1 MGEHLDRIRRWAR
14 EFNATLVE
22 YNIRDPSP
30 LLAFFSD
37 TPRTCWPH
45 ANKNRMLLPPEQV
58 GLVGGEDR
66 VGSGGG
72 EDRGCFR
79 VEGALATI
87 RSLRAALLALDG
99 SCGDD
104 GRVGIALGLAQ
115 QLEEQLEE
123 GGL

>member
-1 MGEHLDRIRRWAR
+1 MGEHLDRVRRWAR

-22 YNIRDPSP
+22 YDIRDPSP

-45 ANKNRMLLPPEQV
+45 ANKNRMLLPPAQ
-58 GLVGGEDR
+58 
-66 VGSGGG
+66 VGSGEG
-72 EDRGCFR
+72 EARGCFR
-79 VEGALATI
+79 AEGALATI
-87 RSLRAALLALDG
+87 RSLRDTLLALDG
-99 SCGDD
+99 SCDD

-115 QLEEQLEE
+115 RLEEQL